1 MRHAKLRGR
10 IKEKFGSQAA
20 FARAMEVDPSSLSS
34 KLLGKTGWTWEEV
47 ARAAELLDFPL
58 TEAHEYFEFG

>member
-1 MRHAKLRGR
+1 MKHARLRGR

-20 FARAMEVDPSSLSS
+20 FARAMEMDPSSLSS
-34 KLLGKTGWTWEEV
+34 KLLVKTGWTWEEV

-58 TEAHEYFEFG
+58 SEAHDYFEFG